1 MDFGKQLK
9 DDLLKGSTAAV
20 CGIMEREKNVKV
32 ENLAEFKRKLKAQGY
47 IIVGTSEKG
56 GKTRKVWFSPS
67 VSL

>member
-9 DDLLKGSTAAV
+9 DDLLKGSTKAV
-20 CGIMEREKNVKV
+20 CGVWEKEKTVKKEYV
-32 ENLAEFKRKLKAQGY
+32 AELKRKLRAKGY
-47 IIVGTSEKG
+47 YIVGTSEPN

>member
-9 DDLLKGSTAAV
+9 DDLLKGSVPAV
-20 CGIMEREKNVKV
+20 CGAWEREKNVKV
-32 ENLAEFKRKLKAQGY
+32 ENLAEFKRRLKAKGY
-47 IIVGTSEKG
+47 FVVGTSEKG